1 MNKKKDNR
9 KLYFILA
16 SIILISTFASAVLL
30 TLLPDT
36 VPLHY
41 DFNGNI
47 DRYGSKYEMLLF
59 PGILLITGCVF
70 IPVALNERKKGERSN
85 EKPILYAAIG
95 TCLPLA
101 ALGIYLMAKSINKT
115 EPVNAES
122 IMTFAGIGIG
132 VTLII
137 LGNIIPKT
145 RLNSTI
151 GLRTTWSMK
160 NERVW
165 QKSQRLAGIALVLAG
180 IVSIVLMMFVR
191 GIWSLI
197 ALFAATIAAVV
208 VCIIGSYRYY
218 KQDKESETQN

>member
-16 SIILISTFASAVLL
+16 AIILVSTVASAVLL

-41 DFNGNI
+41 DFSGNI

-59 PGILLITGCVF
+59 PGILLITVGVF
-70 IPVALNERKKGERSN
+70 IPVALKERKRGKKSN
-85 EKPILYAAIG
+85 EKPLMYAAIG

-101 ALGIYLMAKSINKT
+101 ALGIYIMAKSINKT
-115 EPVNAES
+115 EPIRAES
-122 IMTFAGIGIG
+122 IMTFTGIGIG
-132 VTLII
+132 VAWII
-137 LGNIIPKT
+137 LGNIMPKM
-145 RLNSTI
+145 RLNSTVGI
-151 GLRTTWSMK
+151 RITWSMK

-165 QKSQRLAGIALVLAG
+165 QKSQRLAGIAFVLAG

-197 ALFAATIAAVV
+197 ALFAVTIAAVV

-218 KQDKESETQN
+218 KKDKESETQN

>member
-1 MNKKKDNR
+1 MNKKKDNI

-59 PGILLITGCVF
+59 PGCVF

-122 IMTFAGIGIG
+122 IMTFTGIGIG

-137 LGNIIPKT
+137 LGNIMPKT